1 MIRARMRS
9 GQAWS
14 RGEHRA
20 ISVSV
25 SRSHLILVAVA
36 VGVLGFGMYLLHAV
50 RASPASV
57 TAVTGDQP
65 APPAPPAE
73 REAAPKLP
81 DSARPG
87 IAAHSGG
94 LTGSHSPMA
103 PRPADPEHPPLHPT
117 VDPTK
122 PHPNLEAMMDEAN
135 KQYDAQEYD
144 QAKTLASK
152 VLESLP
158 GNVRM
163 MRILVSSYCADSE
176 QDKAQAIYV
185 QLPKHDREQMKIR
198 CERSG
203 VSFTDPP
210 E

>member
-1 MIRARMRS
+1 MIGARMRP

-14 RGEHRA
+14 GGERRA
-20 ISVSV
+20 ISLSV

-50 RASPASV
+50 RASPAAV

-65 APPAPPAE
+65 PPRPAV
-73 REAAPKLP
+73 RDTAPKMP
-81 DSARPG
+81 DSARPTIG
-87 IAAHSGG
+87 AHSGG
-94 LTGSHSPMA
+94 LTGSRSPMA

-144 QAKTLASK
+144 QATALANK

-163 MRILVSSYCADSE
+163 MRILVSSYCADSDQE
-176 QDKAQAIYV
+176 KAQAIYV
-185 QLPKHDREQMKIR
+185 QLPKRDREQMKVR